1 MQRAVNPQTGEV
13 LFLVDNKWT
22 PPAQTAK
29 NEAGDTAY
37 LVGNRWEIV
46 KTARLPEP
54 ILSPEDQAMSGAARE
69 AGLPSIVTPAAQPA
83 SQSVNPNSMT
93 ADEYRAQVAAREA
106 RGYDRTLGGSVIDS
120 GVTLLK
126 GAIGLPEAFVGLAD
140 IPTLGYAGKLLEQAG
155 YRPKEAKAI
164 LDTYLSEAQQYAN
177 RQVKETKGFVPTIG
191 AALQNPSTIV
201 TAVGESL
208 PQMIGGAGV
217 ARGILKGAPG
227 LSPYLAGAA
236 GEGILGAGA
245 AAEQIRQGTK
255 DGLLTGKQAL
265 SAVGS
270 GVGTAA
276 FGVAGGKLAKKFG
289 FDDIDTL
296 LVGGGAQT
304 GSKSV
309 KDFAIRAT
317 ASGISEGVFEEMPQ
331 SAQETMWMNYATDKP
346 LLEGVPEAAGMGLV
360 TGATMGIGATALGG
374 RAKAPEREKYI
385 QPEGGLAELIARQ
398 KGFLTPEGR
407 PPAPPAAPAAQ
418 GPMPPAPPAGPAE
431 TIQAPGSEAMDTQA
445 MLEELINSVNYPQ
458 EKAPVVKAEKQL
470 TQEEIDKQDQQ
481 DRFLAE
487 MQDLLDDVSDRDD
500 KYFETPPTKPESVK
514 LYRGVPKGQEGRE
527 TVGGALFMS
536 PDRKVAEEYAGPN
549 GNVTEEERTFDN
561 ILRAPDWVSAKKQ
574 LGLPQSATM
583 ADLVNAAREAGH
595 DGVTFNTT
603 NGKEYIAINK
613 ASKAED
619 IQTPEEQE
627 TQPDEAFGITGG
639 AAPQPQEF
647 VEAKQAV
654 DQVTKE
660 VLKKRAKPAG
670 SLWSKLTG
678 ALNPEEV
685 REIFGNKPNLGQRRL
700 QITQGSGRGAYI
712 VDMVDNGTLDAFLP
726 PDKRHNANNFNATE
740 SAQLI
745 KDAIGSQDYL
755 PFDAKT
761 EIEMMFGSVKDA
773 EDLVKE
779 YLTQEE
785 QNRELQ
791 IAADE
796 QREADQEAETI
807 KPGGKD
813 RPAATGEREEFKLTS
828 PTKEELIEADDEFE
842 RRRLEQFYESEAVMK
857 KIRADKE
864 AEEFALVGSDRE
876 ADVAAARGQKDIFA
890 DTPAETTVAESPK
903 PQTQQE
909 RTVTLT
915 KKEFREDNETRGK
928 SDHPALKM
936 VFKGETPKSLIAKYG
951 EKDVRFL
958 GRLFDIDVKDK
969 LNVAKKLIAIDNGLS
984 LVRGK
989 DKAYF
994 DKMNKAQLGE
1004 FLEAVGQS
1012 AYGQKYQLV
1021 ERLLKHEGNVMG
1033 KFNDNLQDL
1042 KHKAAVLNEAR
1053 AGKPISEE
1061 VLKDYPDVAAYSLP
1075 RDSEGYKAAIR
1086 TLAVRALPTLGMD
1099 TPQQIERFRY
1109 DAQYSKDPAEKYVAA
1124 DIADYME
1131 SYYKSQQE
1139 KSNQTMAK
1147 LGAGTGPTMSEMIAE
1162 NKRVKAELAALE
1174 KGEAAP
1180 IDNKKEIADLRK
1192 EQKALMMQIVKAG
1205 MEETP
1210 VQEARMAEIEK
1221 RIGELEGKPAKPEVK
1236 KPTLEEIRDQITD
1249 LEEQYDN
1256 EEDKDKLKSIA
1267 SKIYKLQG
1275 QLQTAEGAAE
1285 KLNKLNDPAEFEK
1298 ALEGFEDAY
1307 GDPKQARRELK
1318 YYKTAVDGLIK
1329 KGGSIYRVLFVE
1341 SENDIDENNLGT
1353 YWTVHS
1359 SNIDKYVDNLADNAD
1374 EGTQPYVIQAKVP
1387 PNSVSNQGV
1396 DIRGNPDEEEVNIVA
1411 NKDDITYTVHEYS
1424 NKQVGP
1430 AIRELGKEEPTEE
1443 PEAPKGTVATP
1454 DGAVLRYPLA
1464 VSMVGE
1470 GYKVLALD
1478 DPRTYKDK
1486 GGEPH
1491 RTFEKGPLRIA
1502 MTPQRV
1508 LFQNRNAVNVAFG
1521 NPDQVTLE
1529 AIMVDPG
1536 KRNQGLATQAMNDVI
1551 EAADKNEITLYL
1563 EPVPIIN
1570 IKKNDFGLDRDQLV
1584 DFYSKFGFEFQEDS
1598 NKVMQRKPSAEAEVL
1613 AAEEPQIAGQVGFEP
1628 YTIEGDFTEV
1638 AEEQQRLMLEDQ
1650 TENLSD
1656 DQVSTLEKHYG
1667 ATIDSDEFFTKL
1679 REDVTNFIVKGAT
1692 AVNGKI
1698 RAIIRQLANGV
1709 LAVGIAFNPQYMS
1722 QPINVFMPVDNVRTE
1737 EVLAKVPDAATDK
1750 MSEPAKR
1757 AFAVIYPALQE
1768 QMVAKDKLFIM
1779 ADKPSGRMFVFNP
1792 DGSLLLEKKSL
1803 FGLAK
1808 GDLYV
1813 GDNDKPQN
1821 RITPAG
1827 LFDLKFVDA
1836 QKGASEKRTAGDYD
1850 TGTVLAINDPDGTI
1864 TIMHSVWLKEKDA
1877 AQRAAALR
1885 NESPADSRYSFGCI
1899 NVDAPTYKYMVDNH
1913 AKQMDGA
1920 ALFIVPEA
1928 GVDVMSFITGK
1939 GAMSEDLARIKIKP
1953 VTKEVRTP
1961 QRQATQAEAK
1971 TKTPGREQQF
1981 FSLEKQTGT
1990 PAFKKFFGDS
2000 KVVDENG
2007 NPLVVYHGTNEDFDV
2022 FDPYAEK
2029 KTQGGERLRGTNA
2042 IFFSSNPE
2050 LASAYAGVAKS
2061 TLTGQSF
2068 AYPAE
2073 SAYGGNVMP
2082 VYLSMQNP
2090 MIVDAEGQMYTKV
2103 EPLIREAKKKGHDGV
2118 IFKNVADQPGAAGSL
2133 QVTTHDAYVVFKPNQ
2148 IKSATGNRG
2157 TFDESGNISMSV
2169 EGKKL
2174 PPGRSPELAA
2184 AARLVKEGKMTA
2196 AEFDKMVNQ
2205 YKPIRPYEAPLKPAT
2220 RAEMVDALSSEK
2232 KDKVSPDIPEGT
2244 RVGLRLDIP
2253 AFNRKG
2259 VYVVTIHEKGNAS
2272 GPGKAIGYDS
2282 VAVINNVNFG
2292 TGSQKKALNIA
2303 TGEAKDALQT
2313 MEGEFVKSD
2322 PAAVYAAALK
2332 AMDDPSWTQIGVDP
2346 TRHAYFFDRNTT
2358 QPVVAA
2364 EQVIQIGNTV
2374 LAKNVTYG
2382 KKESFLYNLGDDMVR
2397 LVNQI
2402 ADSIADN
2409 EKKRSPSFKRIAKT
2423 LTRQR
2428 GEGKITDEEYLD
2440 RMNAA
2445 IEEDEESRLDKGVP
2459 QRVRGADFIRE
2470 KLLNAKR
2477 RKMIT
2482 AEGVDLAEWFIQ
2494 QNPALVDDLGI
2505 SVKGKGLAGVGG
2517 FYNSDARI
2525 INLIK
2530 DAGSSQ
2536 TATHEILHH
2545 LERMMPTDIQN
2556 AIRKAWLTQLLK
2568 ANKAAKDPAQRL
2580 YFMALLDA
2588 HIGNNNHDRLEIPKD
2603 LEKIYKS
2610 AVKQMQF
2617 ASVLAGDPFGSS
2629 KSIDLA
2635 KNLLLYSPT
2644 VTNDLY
2650 EYFDPSEF
2658 WAVNGSD
2665 IVQARY
2671 EAVKGGVLAKLKNW
2685 LREFTQKI
2693 KSLLGLKSD
2702 ASIIRALD
2710 SLAKSDGK
2718 FVTRKMLG
2726 TGEYRSIER
2735 RNYLG
2740 EEAPEPDMEIPEMS
2754 FMDDV
2759 IYKYGDKLID
2769 TKRLIQ
2775 SIQSTGRK
2783 IDERFDAYMKEE
2795 NYHGRL
2801 AKRTKNFLDDEMR
2814 PVLVEMQD
2822 KNITLD
2828 ELETFLLNRHAKEAN
2843 AYIAKINPVGF
2854 PEAGSSVSN
2863 EAADKYMAELT
2874 PEKRKDLMDLA
2885 AKVDKIVKET
2895 QRVLV
2900 ANGLETQ
2907 DTIDEW
2913 NKTYKHYVP
2922 LQRDNLDFVHTGRG
2936 VMGGFGTRGSA
2947 SKRRVG
2953 SDKPVIDIFA
2963 NIAMQRERALRR
2975 SEQARVGRALYGMAI
2990 KHPNPG
2996 FWLAINPDA
3005 IKDKDKLE
3013 AELISLGL
3021 TPDDARSIIQEPRQ
3035 PMFDKKTKTV
3045 KYQVNPLL
3053 RDSPN
3058 VFPIR
3063 INGEDRFIFFNPND
3077 PRALRMVQSIRNLD
3091 TERLGDAIG
3100 MASMVTRWFASVNTQ
3115 YNIVFG
3121 GVNFLRDL
3129 SAASLNL
3136 STTEIAG
3143 KEKEVRAYVLP
3154 ALRAIYRDL
3163 RGKGATDKSI
3173 IGISNETRK
3182 KEMAE
3187 MQEWFERF
3195 QLAGGQTGYQN
3206 QFAETKRK
3214 GNVVEQELK
3223 RLNRGNTKKFV
3234 DSVFNWLSDYNDAIE
3249 NAVRLAA
3256 FRVAVEKGKLSDDK
3270 AASIAKNLTVNFN
3283 RKGART
3289 GFISALYAF
3298 FNAAVQGSTRMV
3310 ETLRGPMGKKIIFG
3324 GMLLGSMQ
3332 AIVLAMAGFDDDEPP
3347 EFVKDKNLIIPIPFT
3362 DKKYLSVPMPLGF
3375 NMFPGFGRLA
3385 METLLIETG
3394 MIRSRKGPGDKV
3406 MSAVSLVF
3414 DAFNPL
3420 GGSGNPLL
3428 MAVPTIGDPFAAI
3441 YSNKDSFGRPI
3452 YKEDRGTAPTPGYER
3467 SRENASILSKK
3478 LAEAINYV
3486 TSPAGTQ
3493 HTKGFFSPTA
3503 DEIDYFIGQITGGVG
3518 REIMKVGEFA
3528 KSKGVTQEE
3537 VPAYRLPV
3545 VGRFYGEA
3553 ESPAATRSRFYENVT
3568 VMAKHEH
3575 EIKGLRKDRVSPAE
3589 YVKANPEARLWQ
3601 RANNVENQIVK
3612 LNKEKRAMIERD
3624 APREAVKRKEDEILK
3639 KMTEFNDQVRR
3650 GQ

>member
-1 MQRAVNPQTGEV
+1 MALPAGFV
-13 LFLVDNKWT
+13 LDK
-22 PPAQTAK
+22 PEK
-29 NEAGDTAY
+29 
-37 LVGNRWEIV
+37 V
-46 KTARLPEP
+46 KLP
-54 ILSPEDQAMSGAARE
+54 SGFVLDSDK
-69 AGLPSIVTPAAQPA
+69 AGLPSIVKSEPREAPTYDPLGQVIGDIPEPLDYTVEGQGQMNKPGAFTTISDLAKQFIAPGVKAPFALPQATETAVKGFARQAMEGTPEAIMPSSVFQPGLDTEETLFGPETDVQKARRKLQAQRAVAAMPSIPGAAALNKIGENVQKDILGSLSPEA
-83 SQSVNPNSMT
+83 KTALKESQITGNIFKGEVDFGTNPNAYGYALQAANVFGSMAPVIAT
-93 ADEYRAQVAAREA
+93 AMVTKSPGAGGFVGGTMAADEAATSAAEFINKIPDAELRQKSPFYAELIA
-106 RGYDRTLGGSVIDS
+106 GGAS
-120 GVTLLK
+120 
-126 GAIGLPEAFVGLAD
+126 
-140 IPTLGYAGKLLEQAG
+140 
-155 YRPKEAKAI
+155 PKEARALTIKKAAE
-164 LDTYLSEAQQYAN
+164 S
-177 RQVKETKGFVPTIG
+177 G
-191 AALQNPSTIV
+191 AALQ
-201 TAVGESL
+201 GL
-208 PQMIGGAGV
+208 V
-217 ARGILKGAPG
+217 ATFG
-227 LSPYLAGAA
+227 
-236 GEGILGAGA
+236 
-245 AAEQIRQGTK
+245 
-255 DGLLTGKQAL
+255 DVLTGK
-265 SAVGS
+265 
-270 GVGTAA
+270 
-276 FGVAGGKLAKKFG
+276 
-289 FDDIDTL
+289 
-296 LVGGGAQT
+296 
-304 GSKSV
+304 
-309 KDFAIRAT
+309 
-317 ASGISEGVFEEMPQ
+317 
-331 SAQETMWMNYATDKP
+331 
-346 LLEGVPEAAGMGLV
+346 LV
-360 TGATMGIGATALGG
+360 TGAFDKTIAKLGTNRLARAGGVGAASSLEEALQETGEGLSSDVALKNIIPSKELGEDSAANFILGALGG
-374 RAKAPEREKYI
+374 AGPGVIKGALSEGEPKAPQREKYV
-385 QPEGGLAELIARQ
+385 QPEGGLAELMARQ
-398 KGFLTPEGR
+398 KGFLRPEGG
-407 PPAPPAAPAAQ
+407 PPAAPTAQ
-418 GPMPPAPPAGPAE
+418 APVPPAPPAGPAE

-458 EKAPVVKAEKQL
+458 EKAPEVAAEKPKETVFNAPAGFRYTLLESPAYEGFEPLSLEDADFELEALEDSANKGRMTTERFAQSEIGKRL
-470 TQEEIDKQDQQ
+470 DTPQIMRINEGLRTDPIGTLKALRNNLAPTEAAKAPTTTPETREEYPTLSKTEVEELGLAPKPKAQKPAEPKIDYLNHPDNVGSDASSKREFDNKGKLQVAPQNIADGGTPFKSRAAADVARKNYPDMRVLPTADKKGFILAPKTPKQIEADKAKAKRLGLPMTTTKGTPMAAHQFITSEGGITKDAMKDLGMDENVRSGNRSLFTDTGMSVEQAYMKLQEAGYLEEGATQNDARNLI
-481 DRFLAE
+481 
-487 MQDLLDDVSDRDD
+487 
-500 KYFETPPTKPESVK
+500 TESVK
-514 LYRGVPKGQEGRE
+514 KPKYRQQDTEEMAKRAEQADYEDY
-527 TVGGALFMS
+527 L
-536 PDRKVAEEYAGPN
+536 KAEEEASLYSP
-549 GNVTEEERTFDN
+549 VDEEMGYEMGDFEGTGYE
-561 ILRAPDWVSAKKQ
+561 SA
-574 LGLPQSATM
+574 S
-583 ADLVNAAREAGH
+583 
-595 DGVTFNTT
+595 
-603 NGKEYIAINK
+603 
-613 ASKAED
+613 
-619 IQTPEEQE
+619 PE
-627 TQPDEAFGITGG
+627 
-639 AAPQPQEF
+639 
-647 VEAKQAV
+647 VQA
-654 DQVTKE
+654 
-660 VLKKRAKPAG
+660 
-670 SLWSKLTG
+670 
-678 ALNPEEV
+678 EV
-685 REIFGNKPNLGQRRL
+685 RALLAQADALGINTESIREEIFYETENQSI
-700 QITQGSGRGAYI
+700 QAYYK
-712 VDMVDNGTLDAFLP
+712 AF
-726 PDKRHNANNFNATE
+726 K
-740 SAQLI
+740 SALE
-745 KDAIGSQDYL
+745 DAITASRQDR
-755 PFDAKT
+755 
-761 EIEMMFGSVKDA
+761 IEDTG
-773 EDLVKE
+773 
-779 YLTQEE
+779 Q
-785 QNRELQ
+785 
-791 IAADE
+791 
-796 QREADQEAETI
+796 
-807 KPGGKD
+807 PGGEG
-813 RPAATGEREEFKLTS
+813 AEFKLTS
-828 PTKEELIEADDEFE
+828 ATPDEIRAKLYETESRAKEEE
-842 RRRLEQFYESEAVMK
+842 RAK
-857 KIRADKE
+857 KAAEDKARADE
-864 AEEFALVGSDRE
+864 QAAEFTLTGSDRA
-876 ADVAAARGQKDIFA
+876 ADVAAARGQRDIFA
-890 DTPAETTVAESPK
+890 EAPAEEAPK
-903 PQTQQE
+903 PQTEQE
-909 RTVTLT
+909 RTVSIP
-915 KKEFREDNETRGK
+915 KKEFREDKETRGK

-951 EKDVRFL
+951 EKNVRFL

-969 LNVAKKLIAIDNGLS
+969 FNVAKKLIAIDSGLS

-1004 FLEAVGQS
+1004 FLAAVGQS

-1061 VLKDYPDVAAYSLP
+1061 VLKDYPDVAAFTLP

-1099 TPQQIERFRY
+1099 TPATIASYRE
-1109 DAQYSKDPAEKYVAA
+1109 DAKTTKDPLEKNVAN

-1147 LGAGTGPTMSEMIAE
+1147 LGAGTGPTMGEMIAE

-1174 KGEAAP
+1174 EGEEKPTESKSLKAMRGEKFVPDALDKKAIAIYKQIKENNPEAEVDEEIENPNHLHEVEEQPNSKGIKIGDLVYEKGDPVPKIAITVGEKSVKLIDQKTGTGLFSKIEGVSKEPIPHDYSFDFGYGNIDVDVETFTSPTEWSVSMSGPGASKTGYRSALGVVFKGKRGTPEFDKFVEQVVRNNTKEMAEAAP
-1180 IDNKKEIADLRK
+1180 ADNKKEIADLKK
-1192 EQKALMMQIVKAG
+1192 EQKTLMLQIIKAG
-1205 MEETP
+1205 LEETP
-1210 VQEARMAEIEK
+1210 EQEARMAEIDK
-1221 RIGELEGKPAKPEVK
+1221 RLRELEGKPAIQQVEKPVVK
-1236 KPTLEEIRDQITD
+1236 QRSVEEIQDELQD
-1249 LEEQYDN
+1249 LEDQLDLELN
-1256 EEDKDKLKSIA
+1256 KEKRKSLVSEI
-1267 SKIYKLQG
+1267 SKLQG
-1275 QLQTAEGAAE
+1275 ELTAAEGRAARAAAE
-1285 KLNKLNDPAEFEK
+1285 EPA
-1298 ALEGFEDAY
+1298 
-1307 GDPKQARRELK
+1307 
-1318 YYKTAVDGLIK
+1318 
-1329 KGGSIYRVLFVE
+1329 
-1341 SENDIDENNLGT
+1341 
-1353 YWTVHS
+1353 
-1359 SNIDKYVDNLADNAD
+1359 
-1374 EGTQPYVIQAKVP
+1374 
-1387 PNSVSNQGV
+1387 
-1396 DIRGNPDEEEVNIVA
+1396 
-1411 NKDDITYTVHEYS
+1411 
-1424 NKQVGP
+1424 
-1430 AIRELGKEEPTEE
+1430 EE

-1563 EPVPIIN
+1563 EPVPIVN

-1613 AAEEPQIAGQVGFEP
+1613 PAEEPQIAGQVGFEP

-1722 QPINVFMPVDNVRTE
+1722 QPLNVMMPIDNVRTE

-1779 ADKPSGRMFVFNP
+1779 ADKPSGRVFVFNP

-1836 QKGASEKRTAGDYD
+1836 AKGAAEKRTAGDYD

-1877 AQRAAALR
+1877 AKRAAALR

-1981 FSLEKQTGT
+1981 FSLEKQTST

-2000 KVVDENG
+2000 KVVDANG
-2007 NPLVVYHGTNEDFDV
+2007 EPLIVYHGTNEDFV
-2022 FDPYAEK
+2022 EFNPYAAK
-2029 KTQGGERLRGTNA
+2029 KTQGGESLRGTNA
-2042 IFFSSNPE
+2042 MFFTNSTE
-2050 LASAYAGVAKS
+2050 LASAYTGVAKS
-2061 TLTGQSF
+2061 VLTGESF
-2068 AYPAE
+2068 AYPRE

-2090 MIVDAEGQMYTKV
+2090 MIVDAEGQLYNKV

-2118 IFKNVADQPGAAGSL
+2118 IFKNVRDQPGAGGSL
-2133 QVTTHDAYVVFKPNQ
+2133 QTLSHDAYVVFKKEQ
-2148 IKSATGNRG
+2148 IKSAIGNRG
-2157 TFDESGNISMSV
+2157 TFDESGNINMS
-2169 EGKKL
+2169 
-2174 PPGRSPELAA
+2174 
-2184 AARLVKEGKMTA
+2184 
-2196 AEFDKMVNQ
+2196 
-2205 YKPIRPYEAPLKPAT
+2205 
-2220 RAEMVDALSSEK
+2220 
-2232 KDKVSPDIPEGT
+2232 
-2244 RVGLRLDIP
+2244 
-2253 AFNRKG
+2253 
-2259 VYVVTIHEKGNAS
+2259 
-2272 GPGKAIGYDS
+2272 
-2282 VAVINNVNFG
+2282 
-2292 TGSQKKALNIA
+2292 
-2303 TGEAKDALQT
+2303 
-2313 MEGEFVKSD
+2313 
-2322 PAAVYAAALK
+2322 
-2332 AMDDPSWTQIGVDP
+2332 
-2346 TRHAYFFDRNTT
+2346 
-2358 QPVVAA
+2358 
-2364 EQVIQIGNTV
+2364 
-2374 LAKNVTYG
+2374 
-2382 KKESFLYNLGDDMVR
+2382 LGDDMVR

-2402 ADSIADN
+2402 ADSIAEN
-2409 EKKRSPSFKRIAKT
+2409 EKKRSPSYKRRTKT
-2423 LTRQR
+2423 LTKQR
-2428 GEGKITDEEYLD
+2428 GEGRLTDEEYLE

-2445 IEEDEESRLDKGVP
+2445 IEEDEENRLNKDVP
-2459 QRVRGADFIRE
+2459 ERVRGADYVVE
-2470 KLLNAKR
+2470 KLRNAKR
-2477 RKMIT
+2477 RKFIT
-2482 AEGVDLAEWFIQ
+2482 AEGAELAEWFVN

-2505 SVKGKGLAGVGG
+2505 SVSAKGLAGVGG
-2517 FYNSDARI
+2517 FYASDSRI

-2568 ANKAAKDPAQRL
+2568 ANKVAKDPAQRL
-2580 YFMALLDA
+2580 YFMTLLDA

-2617 ASVLAGDPFGSS
+2617 ASALAGDPFGSS
-2629 KSIDLA
+2629 KSSDLA

-2735 RNYLG
+2735 RNYEG
-2740 EEAPEPDMEIPEMS
+2740 GEAPEPDMEIPEMS

-2783 IDERFDAYMKEE
+2783 INERFDAYMKEE

-2801 AKRTKNFLDDEMR
+2801 AKRTKNFLNKEMR
-2814 PVLVEMQD
+2814 PVLEDMQERGV
-2822 KNITLD
+2822 TLD

-2843 AYIAKINPVGF
+2843 AYIAKINPIGF
-2854 PEAGSSVSN
+2854 PEAGSSVSDA
-2863 EAADKYMAELT
+2863 AADKYMAELT

-2885 AKVDKIVKET
+2885 AKIDKIVKET

-3021 TPDDARSIIQEPRQ
+3021 TPEDARSIIQEPRQ

-3058 VFPIR
+3058 VFPVR

-3077 PRALRMVQSIRNLD
+3077 PRALRMVQSMRNLD
-3091 TERLGDAIG
+3091 TETLGTAIG
-3100 MASMVTRWFASVNTQ
+3100 MAGMVTRWFASVNTQ

-3129 SAASLNL
+3129 GAASLNL

-3195 QLAGGQTGYQN
+3195 QMAGGQTGYQN

-3223 RLNRGNTKKFV
+3223 RLNRGNVKKSV
-3234 DSVFNWLSDYNDAIE
+3234 DAVFDWLSDYNDAIE

-3283 RKGART
+3283 RKGAKS
-3289 GFISALYAF
+3289 GLISALYAF
-3298 FNAAVQGSTRMV
+3298 FNAAVQGSARMV

-3324 GMLLGSMQ
+3324 GMFLGSMQ
-3332 AIVLAMAGFDDDEPP
+3332 AVVLAMAGFDDDEPP

-3420 GGSGNPLL
+3420 GNAGNPLL
-3428 MAVPTIGDPFAAI
+3428 MAMPTILDPFAAI
-3441 YSNKDSFGRPI
+3441 YSNKDAFGRPI
-3452 YKEDRGTAPTPGYER
+3452 YREDKGTAPTPGYER
-3467 SRENASILSKK
+3467 SRENASVFSKK
-3478 LAEAINYV
+3478 LAEAINWA

-3493 HTKGFFSPTA
+3493 HTKGWASPTA
-3503 DEIDYFIGQITGGVG
+3503 DQIDYFIGQITGGVG
-3518 REIMKVGEFA
+3518 RELMKVGEFA
-3528 KSKGVTQEE
+3528 KSKAVTQEE
-3537 VPAYRLPV
+3537 VPAYKLPI

-3553 ESPAATRSRFYENVT
+3553 ESPAATRSRFYENVKE
-3568 VMAKHEH
+3568 MAKHEH
-3575 EIKGLRKDRVSPAE
+3575 EIKGLRKDRVSPTE
-3589 YVKANPEARLWQ
+3589 YIKANPEARLWQ

-3624 APREAVKRKEDEILK
+3624 APREALKRKEDEILK

>member
-54 ILSPEDQAMSGAARE
+54 ILSPEEQMMGAVGAPSEGGVASIAPRKE
-69 AGLPSIVTPAAQPA
+69 ALQPSTGGLNA
-83 SQSVNPNSMT
+83 MT

-106 RGYDRTLGGSVIDS
+106 QGYDRTLGGSVIDS

-177 RQVKETKGFVPTIG
+177 RQVKETEGFLPTIG

-374 RAKAPEREKYI
+374 RAKAPEREKYV

-458 EKAPVVKAEKQL
+458 EKAPEVKAEKQL
-470 TQEEIDKQDQQ
+470 TQEEIDKQEQQ

-549 GNVTEEERTFDN
+549 GSVTEEERTFDN
-561 ILRAPDWVSAKKQ
+561 ILRAPNWVSAKKQ

-583 ADLVNAAREAGH
+583 ADLVGAAREAGH

-603 NGKEYIAINK
+603 NGQEYIAINK
-613 ASKAED
+613 PLKAPTTTPETREEYPTLSKTEVEELGLAPKPKVQKPAEPKIDYLNHPDNVGSDASSKREFDNKGKLQVAPQNIADGGTPFKSRAAADAARKNYPDMRVLPTADKKGFILAPKTPKQIEADKAKAKRLGLPMTTTKGTPMAAHQFITSEGGITKDAMKDLGMDENVRSGNRSLFTDTGMSVEQAYMKLQEAGYLEEGATQNDARNLITESVKKPKYRQQDTEEMAKRAEQADYEDYLKAEEEASLYSPVD
-619 IQTPEEQE
+619 EEMGYEMGDFEGTGYEGASPEVQAEVRALLAQADALGINTESIKEEIFYETENQSIQAYYKAFKSALEDAITASRQDRIED
-627 TQPDEAFGITGG
+627 TGQPGG
-639 AAPQPQEF
+639 A
-647 VEAKQAV
+647 
-654 DQVTKE
+654 
-660 VLKKRAKPAG
+660 
-670 SLWSKLTG
+670 
-678 ALNPEEV
+678 
-685 REIFGNKPNLGQRRL
+685 
-700 QITQGSGRGAYI
+700 
-712 VDMVDNGTLDAFLP
+712 GT
-726 PDKRHNANNFNATE
+726 
-740 SAQLI
+740 
-745 KDAIGSQDYL
+745 
-755 PFDAKT
+755 
-761 EIEMMFGSVKDA
+761 
-773 EDLVKE
+773 
-779 YLTQEE
+779 
-785 QNRELQ
+785 
-791 IAADE
+791 
-796 QREADQEAETI
+796 
-807 KPGGKD
+807 
-813 RPAATGEREEFKLTS
+813 EFKLTS
-828 PTKEELIEADDEFE
+828 ATPDEIRAKLYETESRAKEEE
-842 RRRLEQFYESEAVMK
+842 RAK
-857 KIRADKE
+857 KAAEDKARADE
-864 AEEFALVGSDRE
+864 QAAEFTLTGSDRA
-876 ADVAAARGQKDIFA
+876 ADVAAARGQRDIFA
-890 DTPAETTVAESPK
+890 EAPAEEAPK
-903 PQTQQE
+903 PQTEQE
-909 RTVTLT
+909 RTVSIP
-915 KKEFREDNETRGK
+915 KKEFREDKETRGK

-969 LNVAKKLIAIDNGLS
+969 FNVAKKLIAIDKGLS
-984 LVRGK
+984 LIRGK

-1021 ERLLKHEGNVMG
+1021 ERLLKHEGSVMG
-1033 KFNDNLQDL
+1033 KFYDKLQDL
-1042 KHKAAVLNEAR
+1042 KHRAAVLNEAR

-1099 TPQQIERFRY
+1099 TPATIAAYRE
-1109 DAQYSKDPAEKYVAA
+1109 DAKNTKDPLEKNVAN

-1147 LGAGTGPTMSEMIAE
+1147 LGSGTGPTMSEMIAE

-1180 IDNKKEIADLRK
+1180 VDNKKEIADLRK

-1221 RIGELEGKPAKPEVK
+1221 RIAELEGKPAKPEVK
-1236 KPTLEEIRDQITD
+1236 KQTPKQIRDQILD
-1249 LEEQYDN
+1249 LEEDLDN
-1256 EEDKDKLKSIA
+1256 EEDLDKVDLISSEIR
-1267 SKIYKLQG
+1267 KLQG
-1275 QLQTAEGAAE
+1275 QLLSVESE
-1285 KLNKLNDPAEFEK
+1285 ELKLNKLVDPAEYDK
-1298 ALEGFEDAY
+1298 ALRGFGKFF
-1307 GDPKQARRELK
+1307 GDFKQARRELN
-1318 YYKTAVDGLIK
+1318 YYRSEVDSLIK
-1329 KGGSIYRVLFVE
+1329 NGGEIYRLIFAK
-1341 SENDIDENNLGT
+1341 SENDIDEKNIGNH
-1353 YWTVHS
+1353 WTVHS
-1359 SNIDKYVDNLADNAD
+1359 SNIDKYVFNLGEDAGED
-1374 EGTQPYVIQAKVP
+1374 TRPYVVKAKVP
-1387 PNSVSNQGV
+1387 PNSVSNKDV

-1430 AIRELGKEEPTEE
+1430 AIRELGKEEPAAPTEAE
-1443 PEAPKGTVATP
+1443 
-1454 DGAVLRYPLA
+1454 
-1464 VSMVGE
+1464 
-1470 GYKVLALD
+1470 
-1478 DPRTYKDK
+1478 
-1486 GGEPH
+1486 
-1491 RTFEKGPLRIA
+1491 
-1502 MTPQRV
+1502 
-1508 LFQNRNAVNVAFG
+1508 
-1521 NPDQVTLE
+1521 
-1529 AIMVDPG
+1529 
-1536 KRNQGLATQAMNDVI
+1536 I
-1551 EAADKNEITLYL
+1551 EAAEEAAEEAI
-1563 EPVPIIN
+1563 
-1570 IKKNDFGLDRDQLV
+1570 R
-1584 DFYSKFGFEFQEDS
+1584 
-1598 NKVMQRKPSAEAEVL
+1598 NKAEAEIDEGPIGQAIAKIENGDIETKAQIRTFIVKLERDGTLDDVEDVREGLSDREQDASEVL
-1613 AAEEPQIAGQVGFEP
+1613 DTLSGLLDDARDNAIDERFNELLEESAQDEVLPAEEPQIAGQVGFEP

-1737 EVLAKVPDAATDK
+1737 EVLATVPDAATDK

-1808 GDLYV
+1808 GDIYV

-1850 TGTVLAINDPDGTI
+1850 TGTVLAINDPEGTI

-1981 FSLEKQTGT
+1981 FSLEKQTST

-2068 AYPAE
+2068 AYPAD

-2322 PAAVYAAALK
+2322 PASLCGC
-2332 AMDDPSWTQIGVDP
+2332 I
-2346 TRHAYFFDRNTT
+2346 
-2358 QPVVAA
+2358 
-2364 EQVIQIGNTV
+2364 
-2374 LAKNVTYG
+2374 
-2382 KKESFLYNLGDDMVR
+2382 
-2397 LVNQI
+2397 
-2402 ADSIADN
+2402 
-2409 EKKRSPSFKRIAKT
+2409 
-2423 LTRQR
+2423 
-2428 GEGKITDEEYLD
+2428 EG
-2440 RMNAA
+2440 
-2445 IEEDEESRLDKGVP
+2445 
-2459 QRVRGADFIRE
+2459 
-2470 KLLNAKR
+2470 
-2477 RKMIT
+2477 
-2482 AEGVDLAEWFIQ
+2482 
-2494 QNPALVDDLGI
+2494 
-2505 SVKGKGLAGVGG
+2505 
-2517 FYNSDARI
+2517 
-2525 INLIK
+2525 
-2530 DAGSSQ
+2530 
-2536 TATHEILHH
+2536 
-2545 LERMMPTDIQN
+2545 
-2556 AIRKAWLTQLLK
+2556 
-2568 ANKAAKDPAQRL
+2568 
-2580 YFMALLDA
+2580 
-2588 HIGNNNHDRLEIPKD
+2588 
-2603 LEKIYKS
+2603 
-2610 AVKQMQF
+2610 
-2617 ASVLAGDPFGSS
+2617 
-2629 KSIDLA
+2629 
-2635 KNLLLYSPT
+2635 
-2644 VTNDLY
+2644 
-2650 EYFDPSEF
+2650 
-2658 WAVNGSD
+2658 
-2665 IVQARY
+2665 
-2671 EAVKGGVLAKLKNW
+2671 
-2685 LREFTQKI
+2685 
-2693 KSLLGLKSD
+2693 
-2702 ASIIRALD
+2702 
-2710 SLAKSDGK
+2710 
-2718 FVTRKMLG
+2718 
-2726 TGEYRSIER
+2726 
-2735 RNYLG
+2735 
-2740 EEAPEPDMEIPEMS
+2740 
-2754 FMDDV
+2754 
-2759 IYKYGDKLID
+2759 
-2769 TKRLIQ
+2769 
-2775 SIQSTGRK
+2775 
-2783 IDERFDAYMKEE
+2783 
-2795 NYHGRL
+2795 HG
-2801 AKRTKNFLDDEMR
+2801 
-2814 PVLVEMQD
+2814 
-2822 KNITLD
+2822 
-2828 ELETFLLNRHAKEAN
+2828 
-2843 AYIAKINPVGF
+2843 
-2854 PEAGSSVSN
+2854 
-2863 EAADKYMAELT
+2863 
-2874 PEKRKDLMDLA
+2874 
-2885 AKVDKIVKET
+2885 
-2895 QRVLV
+2895 
-2900 ANGLETQ
+2900 
-2907 DTIDEW
+2907 
-2913 NKTYKHYVP
+2913 
-2922 LQRDNLDFVHTGRG
+2922 
-2936 VMGGFGTRGSA
+2936 
-2947 SKRRVG
+2947 
-2953 SDKPVIDIFA
+2953 
-2963 NIAMQRERALRR
+2963 
-2975 SEQARVGRALYGMAI
+2975 
-2990 KHPNPG
+2990 
-2996 FWLAINPDA
+2996 
-3005 IKDKDKLE
+3005 
-3013 AELISLGL
+3013 
-3021 TPDDARSIIQEPRQ
+3021 
-3035 PMFDKKTKTV
+3035 
-3045 KYQVNPLL
+3045 
-3053 RDSPN
+3053 
-3058 VFPIR
+3058 
-3063 INGEDRFIFFNPND
+3063 
-3077 PRALRMVQSIRNLD
+3077 
-3091 TERLGDAIG
+3091 
-3100 MASMVTRWFASVNTQ
+3100 
-3115 YNIVFG
+3115 
-3121 GVNFLRDL
+3121 
-3129 SAASLNL
+3129 
-3136 STTEIAG
+3136 
-3143 KEKEVRAYVLP
+3143 
-3154 ALRAIYRDL
+3154 
-3163 RGKGATDKSI
+3163 
-3173 IGISNETRK
+3173 
-3182 KEMAE
+3182 
-3187 MQEWFERF
+3187 
-3195 QLAGGQTGYQN
+3195 
-3206 QFAETKRK
+3206 
-3214 GNVVEQELK
+3214 
-3223 RLNRGNTKKFV
+3223 
-3234 DSVFNWLSDYNDAIE
+3234 
-3249 NAVRLAA
+3249 
-3256 FRVAVEKGKLSDDK
+3256 
-3270 AASIAKNLTVNFN
+3270 
-3283 RKGART
+3283 
-3289 GFISALYAF
+3289 
-3298 FNAAVQGSTRMV
+3298 
-3310 ETLRGPMGKKIIFG
+3310 
-3324 GMLLGSMQ
+3324 
-3332 AIVLAMAGFDDDEPP
+3332 
-3347 EFVKDKNLIIPIPFT
+3347 
-3362 DKKYLSVPMPLGF
+3362 
-3375 NMFPGFGRLA
+3375 
-3385 METLLIETG
+3385 
-3394 MIRSRKGPGDKV
+3394 
-3406 MSAVSLVF
+3406 
-3414 DAFNPL
+3414 
-3420 GGSGNPLL
+3420 
-3428 MAVPTIGDPFAAI
+3428 
-3441 YSNKDSFGRPI
+3441 
-3452 YKEDRGTAPTPGYER
+3452 
-3467 SRENASILSKK
+3467 
-3478 LAEAINYV
+3478 
-3486 TSPAGTQ
+3486 
-3493 HTKGFFSPTA
+3493 
-3503 DEIDYFIGQITGGVG
+3503 
-3518 REIMKVGEFA
+3518 
-3528 KSKGVTQEE
+3528 
-3537 VPAYRLPV
+3537 
-3545 VGRFYGEA
+3545 
-3553 ESPAATRSRFYENVT
+3553 
-3568 VMAKHEH
+3568 
-3575 EIKGLRKDRVSPAE
+3575 
-3589 YVKANPEARLWQ
+3589 
-3601 RANNVENQIVK
+3601 
-3612 LNKEKRAMIERD
+3612 
-3624 APREAVKRKEDEILK
+3624 
-3639 KMTEFNDQVRR
+3639 
-3650 GQ
+3650 